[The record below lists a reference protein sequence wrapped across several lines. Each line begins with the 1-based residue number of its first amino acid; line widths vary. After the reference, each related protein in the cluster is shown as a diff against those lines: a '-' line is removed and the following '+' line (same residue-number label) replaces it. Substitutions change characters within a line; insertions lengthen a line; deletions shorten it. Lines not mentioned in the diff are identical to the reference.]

1 MAENIQDDTY
11 VRNLRVEVYP
21 ILPFESNNNN
31 LKTSVIYDG
40 TIEKNIMCSYGM
52 KFMNQNLRY
61 QHGNY

>member
-40 TIEKNIMCSYGM
+40 TIEKKHNVFVWYEVYEPKI
-52 KFMNQNLRY
+52 
-61 QHGNY
+61 